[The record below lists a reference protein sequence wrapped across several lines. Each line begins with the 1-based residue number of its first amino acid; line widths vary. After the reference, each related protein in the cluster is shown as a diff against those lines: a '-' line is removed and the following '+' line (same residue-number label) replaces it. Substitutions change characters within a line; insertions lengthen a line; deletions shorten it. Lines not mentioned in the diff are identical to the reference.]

1 MRNHMKR
8 KPQTPAPK
16 ERPLTPSEAILEHL
30 AKLPENDQ
38 RMVLGFAAALRTQ
51 QPKQSQSA

>member
-1 MRNHMKR
+1 MKR
-8 KPQTPAPK
+8 KPQTPDPK

-30 AKLPENDQ
+30 ANLPEKDQ
-38 RMVLGFAAALRTQ
+38 YLALGFAAALRTQ